1 MKFRKQQAARSSVQ
15 HSSSILRTIQGD
27 RNRLLLSSSLSSTTW
42 DEDGENAAAT
52 AAAATDSPTNN
63 KKPMTTTTT
72 TNKSNDDRFGL
83 VTTMEALQEKLR
95 VVAATNEELVDAL
108 SSSQVQVN
116 KLTKAKTH
124 LIDKIRNVWSKL
136 PKEKGDDGD
145 NEEKENVDDENK
157 AAVSLLSLPEQLRM
171 ATTTNETLRAA
182 LAASRAKIGQLT
194 KDKTRLI
201 DKIRTVWAHMPQKN
215 EAATK
220 AEDDDDAALLL
231 RTLQLEHDQ
240 LAAKYYSLK
249 KKIET
254 STSTTTNGAAT
265 TAPRQLQD
273 QVRQLQ
279 TQLRA
284 VQHTQILERQLLSL
298 YRTLGHHHGFKHHM
312 GSAIRQAET
321 ALTVDHMKN
330 HDNDKKETA
339 NAGGRRG

>member
-1 MKFRKQQAARSSVQ
+1 M
-15 HSSSILRTIQGD
+15 G
-27 RNRLLLSSSLSSTTW
+27 
-42 DEDGENAAAT
+42 
-52 AAAATDSPTNN
+52 
-63 KKPMTTTTT
+63 
-72 TNKSNDDRFGL
+72 
-83 VTTMEALQEKLR
+83 ALQEKLR
-95 VVAATNEELVDAL
+95 VVTATNEELVGAL
-108 SSSQVQVN
+108 SSSQVQVG

-136 PKEKGDDGD
+136 PKKEEGDDDD
-145 NEEKENVDDENK
+145 NEEEKEKVDDENK

-171 ATTTNETLRAA
+171 ATVTNETLRAA

-215 EAATK
+215 EAATTK
-220 AEDDDDAALLL
+220 AKDDDAAALFL

-240 LAAKYYSLK
+240 LTAKYYSLK

-254 STSTTTNGAAT
+254 STTNGATATT

-273 QVRQLQ
+273 QVLHLQ

-298 YRTLGHHHGFKHHM
+298 YRTLGHHHGYKHQM

-321 ALTVDHMKN
+321 ALTVDNMKN

-339 NAGGRRG
+339 TNAGGRRG